1 MDYPAAVGWN
11 RLSSPC
17 DQCYVR
23 CGDCREQLSARLDGV
38 DEPDTCD
45 AVDAHLESCVDC
57 ETWFDDAARITRLTR
72 MGEAQAT
79 PDLLGA
85 VMAKT
90 PAFRRARLR
99 TAVRT
104 GLRVALA
111 VLGVSQAILGGL
123 QFVSHSGHHGADAD
137 GTSLI
142 HIANESAAWNLALGV
157 GFVWIA
163 WRVSRASGLM
173 PTLTAF
179 VVVLTMIEALDLV
192 EGHVDTGRVLSH
204 TLVLVGFVI
213 MLALSGPRLGG
224 GGLFPLAR
232 RRMDTAKM
240 TFDGEDTSLAGGAG
254 DEPGSDLRPTARHMA
269 A

>member
-1 MDYPAAVGWN
+1 VGWN
-11 RLSSPC
+11 RLPLLC
-17 DQCYVR
+17 DKCYVR
-23 CGDCREQLSARLDGV
+23 CGDCREQLSARLDDA
-38 DEPDTCD
+38 DEPDTR
-45 AVDAHLESCVDC
+45 AEVDAHLESCVDC
-57 ETWFDDAARITRLTR
+57 AAWFDDAARITRLSR
-72 MGEAQAT
+72 MGEAKAT

-111 VLGVSQAILGGL
+111 VLGVSQAILGGVQL
-123 QFVSHSGHHGADAD
+123 VSHSGHHGPDVG

-142 HIANESAAWNLALGV
+142 HISNESAAWNLALGV

-179 VVVLTMIEALDLV
+179 VVVLTTIEVLDV
-192 EGHVDTGRVLSH
+192 IEGRVDAGRVLSH
-204 TLVLVGFVI
+204 TLVQVAFVI
-213 MLALSGPRLGG
+213 MLALSDPRLGG
-224 GGLFPLAR
+224 GGFFPRAR
-232 RRMDTAKM
+232 RRMDETR
-240 TFDGEDTSLAGGAG
+240 TPLDGEDTGLAGRAE
-254 DEPGSDLRPTARHMA
+254 DERGSDLRPTARHQA